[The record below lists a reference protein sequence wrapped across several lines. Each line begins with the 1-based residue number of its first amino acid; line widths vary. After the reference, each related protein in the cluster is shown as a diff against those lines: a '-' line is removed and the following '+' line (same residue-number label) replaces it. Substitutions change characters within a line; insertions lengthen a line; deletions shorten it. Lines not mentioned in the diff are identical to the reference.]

1 MLVDTKKN
9 KKIKSLISLIIN
21 LFLLLISNKEI

>member
-9 KKIKSLISLIIN
+9 KKIKSLNSLIIN